1 MKNYYD
7 QKQELEVAKTRLKT
21 LKEKRQLYFNETQP
35 KSKKINGVMVKS
47 TPTHTDKFLEY
58 TTKVEVIDDEIEMLE
73 HEIRIL
79 SSYLRRMENS
89 LRSMKGILE
98 KVFVDKYVDN
108 MAVTEIA
115 LKNNYSQVQI
125 YRYLKK
131 INKIIKDD
139 KKW

>member
-73 HEIRIL
+73 HEK
-79 SSYLRRMENS
+79 EP
-89 LRSMKGILE
+89 
-98 KVFVDKYVDN
+98 
-108 MAVTEIA
+108 
-115 LKNNYSQVQI
+115 NY
-125 YRYLKK
+125 Y
-131 INKIIKDD
+131 INKLRKEMQTLGIPGPKIEEYILK
-139 KKW
+139 